1 MDITLDISYENLL
14 ERTNSALQSGYTEDI
29 VATAF
34 HMRNIHG
41 GKGSRQLFRNMMNIL
56 YDYDKSLVIAL
67 LPLIPLYGYWKD
79 IFYLSAM
86 LPGMIRPTMELCG
99 QQLIEDEY
107 SVEHG
112 YPPSKMA
119 KYIPKQKKKYKI
131 FTTSFAKYLF
141 PTINCHSGRMRLLRK
156 RISALNR
163 VTGAVEP
170 KMCAKEW
177 DLILPK
183 EVPFLARKKYRRA
196 FLNMGGNSR
205 TPDSSE
211 ERTICKRRFEEFYE
225 TAYNSVE
232 VSITSEIYAPVRE
245 ALIRW
250 KNNLNANN

>member
-1 MDITLDISYENLL
+1 MDIPLDISYENLL
-14 ERTNSALQSGYTEDI
+14 EQMTSALESGYTEDV

-34 HMRNIHG
+34 HIRNIHG
-41 GKGSRQLFRNMMNIL
+41 GKGSRQLFRAMMNIL
-56 YDYDKSLVIAL
+56 YDYDKSLVVSL

-79 IFYLSAM
+79 IFYLSAT
-86 LPGMIRPTMELCG
+86 LPGMMRPTMELCE
-99 QQLIEDEY
+99 QQLTEDEY

-119 KYIPKQKKKYKI
+119 KYIPKQKKKYST

-141 PTINCHSGRMRLLRK
+141 PGINCHSNRMKLLRK

-163 VTGAVEP
+163 LTGAVEP

-196 FLNMGGNSR
+196 FLNIETNRR
-205 TPDSSE
+205 TADPCE
-211 ERTICKRRFEEFYE
+211 ARMICKRRFEEFYE
-225 TAYNSVE
+225 TDYTSVE
-232 VSITSEIYAPVRE
+232 VPITSEMYTPVRD
-245 ALIRW
+245 AVIRW